1 MVEEYLDEDAL
12 EVGSHGDGAELDE
25 KVAGLE
31 ARPASLNLVGLL
43 GLVEAGHFQHE
54 QVEERVGHQRHRLGH
69 RLEQREDG
77 SRLFRV
83 VQHVHRPRR
92 TWLNRREG
100 VAINEE

>member
-1 MVEEYLDEDAL
+1 MAY
-12 EVGSHGDGAELDE
+12 
-25 KVAGLE
+25 
-31 ARPASLNLVGLL
+31 LVGLL

-77 SRLFRV
+77 RRLFRV

-92 TWLNRREG
+92 TCEPG
-100 VAINEE
+100 KK